1 MKSAKVKKDDVAA
14 AIIERIMSQPIPA
27 EGQLI
32 NPLKAEK
39 RTRKPSQVTMG
50 DLSVDEFDSD
60 VRTWTVRTFVDYF
73 AKKWQKETGGNYKK
87 TYTSDQI
94 VFQDIGKFMA
104 SNGLEKREWTKKFV
118 DWCFKRRAEITKRS
132 GHFMP
137 QTIRGYLNQFYQD
150 VVMPMVEENQVERDY
165 VETPIL
171 DEIKQAD
178 EEGRANEIFLRF
190 GIPLAATYFVV
201 TRGFKESTV
210 EKGLTRMI
218 ESLATGTPAERESLG
233 LMFRRSIIRS
243 PYPNWFV
250 FLDWR
255 ERYAKQIQAF
265 QDENWW
271 REEDYRGR
279 ELPEYSKLK
288 PDASD

>member
-1 MKSAKVKKDDVAA
+1 MRTNKVKKEDVAA
-14 AIIERIMSQPIPA
+14 AIIERIMSQPVPK
-27 EGQLI
+27 EGQLV
-32 NPLKAEK
+32 NPLTAEK
-39 RTRKPSQVTMG
+39 RTRKAGQVSMNDIG
-50 DLSVDEFDSD
+50 NDPFDAD

-104 SNGLEKREWTKKFV
+104 SNGLEKREWTKKFI
-118 DWCFKRRAEITKRS
+118 DWCFKRRNEIVKRS

-150 VVMPMVEENQVERDY
+150 VVMPMVEENQVERTY

-178 EEGRANEIFLRF
+178 DDGRATEIFLRF

-201 TRGFKESTV
+201 TKGYKESTV
-210 EKGLTRMI
+210 QKGLDKLI
-218 ESLATGTPAERESLG
+218 HDLSIGTPADRDKLA
-233 LMFRRSIIRS
+233 LMFQRSIIRS
-243 PYPNWFV
+243 PYPEWFV
-250 FLDWR
+250 FTDWR
-255 ERYAKQIQAF
+255 NRYQTYVQRHAE
-265 QDENWW
+265 DNWW
-271 REEDYRGR
+271 REDDYRGR
-279 ELPEYSKLK
+279 ALPEYQKLK
-288 PDASD
+288 PSSD